1 MRFAL
6 LALAASTAAFSVAS
20 AQEAA
25 QAPAAPAAEAAAP
38 APAAEAAAPAAPP
51 EQQLAPL
58 PTDPLG
64 LTILDTLDKV
74 CKPIA
79 TSTGKQEDVAKAAGF
94 TLQKKLWT
102 KVVDKASGVQIVLV
116 PWSQANPTTCTMTI
130 NHAKG
135 GFQGMVNGIHAWASR
150 QDPILQL
157 RAPYSYIDQTSRV
170 PIKRTTVGWE
180 TADISTIPTKTGMS
194 FTQLERTDGK
204 EIVRG
209 VDQSELMYQIRK

>member
-1 MRFAL
+1 MRIAL
-6 LALAASTAAFSVAS
+6 LALAVSTAAFSVAT

-25 QAPAAPAAEAAAP
+25 QAPAAEAAP
-38 APAAEAAAPAAPP
+38 APAAPP

-64 LTILDTLDKV
+64 LTILDTLEKV

-79 TSTGKQEDVAKAAGF
+79 MGTGQQADVAKAAGF
-94 TLQKKLWT
+94 TMQKKLWT
-102 KVVDKASGVQIVLV
+102 KVVDKASGAQVVLV

-135 GFQGMVNGIHAWASR
+135 GFQDMVNGIHAWASR

-157 RAPYSYIDQTSRV
+157 RAPYSYVDQTSKV

>member
-1 MRFAL
+1 MRIAL
-6 LALAASTAAFSVAS
+6 LALAASTAAFSVAA

-25 QAPAAPAAEAAAP
+25 PAPAAPAAAPAEAAP
-38 APAAEAAAPAAPP
+38 AAPAAPP

-58 PTDPLG
+58 PTDPLS
-64 LTILDTLDKV
+64 LTILDTLEKV

-79 TSTGKQEDVAKAAGF
+79 TGAGKQADVAKAAGF
-94 TLQKKLWT
+94 TMQKKLWT
-102 KVVDKASGVQIVLV
+102 KVVDKAAGSQVVLV

-135 GFQGMVNGIHAWASR
+135 GFQNMVNGIHAWASR

-157 RAPYSYIDQTSRV
+157 RAPYSYVDQTSKV
-170 PIKRTTVGWE
+170 PVKRTTVGWE

-204 EIVRG
+204 DIVRG